1 MEKAKLYIVG
11 TPIGNMKDITLRAI
25 ETLKLVDIIACED
38 TRQTR
43 KLLSHYEI
51 TGKKLIA
58 YHDKNEKNSAKG
70 IIELVEQGT
79 SIAVVSD
86 AGMPVIADPGFEV
99 IRQAR
104 AADINIEVIPGPSAQ
119 TTVAAI
125 SGLSPKY
132 SFIGFL
138 NPKTG
143 KRKNELS
150 SLGSGTYVTYVS
162 PYKLEST
169 LLDIQEIFGDETR
182 VFLAKEL
189 TKMYEKTYFG
199 TIVQVYNQIKNNV
212 KGEYTLAFEVVKN
225 D

>member
-1 MEKAKLYIVG
+1 MEESKIYIVG
-11 TPIGNMKDITLRAI
+11 TPIGNLEDITIRAI
-25 ETLKLVDIIACED
+25 NTLKMVDIIACED

-51 TGKKLIA
+51 LGKKLIA

-70 IIELVEQGT
+70 IIDLVEQGNN
-79 SIAVVSD
+79 IAVVSD

-104 AADINIEVIPGPSAQ
+104 AAEIKIEVIPGPSAQ

-143 KRKNELS
+143 KRKNELKA
-150 SLGSGTYVTYVS
+150 LQEGTYVTYVS

-169 LLDIQEIFGDETR
+169 LLDIEGVHGPETR

-189 TKMYEKTYFG
+189 TKMHEKTYAG
-199 TIVQVYNQIKNNV
+199 TVQQVYDQVKNNV
-212 KGEYTLAFEVVKN
+212 KGEYTMAFEVKKN